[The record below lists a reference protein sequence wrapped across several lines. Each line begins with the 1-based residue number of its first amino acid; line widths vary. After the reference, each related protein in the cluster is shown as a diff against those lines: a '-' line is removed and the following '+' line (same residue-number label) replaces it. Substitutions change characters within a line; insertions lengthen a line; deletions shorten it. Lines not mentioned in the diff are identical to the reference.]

1 MNTNNKNVSGKKRGR
16 AAAPP
21 DQKRN
26 HQIPVALD
34 GHEKAKLSELRR
46 RYDAKVSGV
55 TGMPSQISESTMFR
69 AFLAKAWEEL
79 ISVEGPIVVLPEIK
93 VASES
98 APESS
103 TGTDD

>member
-34 GHEKAKLSELRR
+34 GHEKAKLSELLR
-46 RYDAKVSGV
+46 RYREKVATL
-55 TGMPSQISESTMFR
+55 TGMPIQMSESSLFR

-79 ISVEGPIVVLPEIK
+79 IAVEGPIVVLPEIK